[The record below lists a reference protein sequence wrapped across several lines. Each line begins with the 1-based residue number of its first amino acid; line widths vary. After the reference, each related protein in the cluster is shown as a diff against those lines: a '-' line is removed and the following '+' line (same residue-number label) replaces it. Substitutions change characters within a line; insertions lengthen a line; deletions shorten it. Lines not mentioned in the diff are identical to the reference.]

1 MPYNPDEGNSTRWA
15 FKCSCTYGD
24 WVDPELPS
32 ATNGSLWMPDT
43 LCMTRNYLGWITDI
57 TNIIHLIS
65 AVCIFVF
72 ACNTWLNLRR
82 MSTKGCC
89 KMKMGLE
96 LIMLMVQFALAAVC
110 FSLYFASFFAARKD
124 ASFDFATGVLYT
136 LLTPVSVFNFL
147 IVAVTWTHVATNA
160 RAFRR
165 TTPGTAKRRARV
177 FVGIMVSVVVLGVLA
192 QWIVDNATGAL
203 VYMFCAVVVIIVY
216 LVGSC
221 KLQGVIEAK
230 MAGSTAGDGTTTTKR
245 GSWIIKS
252 VRAWA
257 PSVCGKSVTSGA
269 NQRHQHLQTIMQ
281 AARSTVACCSAYVVC
296 TLVFA
301 TQRQGVGRIIFV
313 FLLFHTFF
321 WQGYVLTRYYRKAI
335 FAGALSKRKH
345 RTTAGEESE
354 SNAGADTITNTSVVP
369 VP

>member
-15 FKCSCTYGD
+15 FTCSCTYGH

-43 LCMTRNYLGWITDI
+43 MCMTRNYLGWITDI
-57 TNIIHLIS
+57 TNIIHFLS

-82 MSTKGCC
+82 MSTKGIC
-89 KMKMGLE
+89 KMKLSFE
-96 LIMLMVQFALAAVC
+96 LIMLMVQFALAATF
-110 FSLYFASFFAARKD
+110 FSLYLASSFATRKD
-124 ASFDFATGVLYT
+124 ASVDFAVRLFLT
-136 LLTPVSVFNFL
+136 LLTPVSVFNYL

-160 RAFRR
+160 RAFRKV
-165 TTPGTAKRRARV
+165 TPGTAKRRARV
-177 FVGIMVSVVVLGVLA
+177 FVGIMVSVVVLGALA

-230 MAGSTAGDGTTTTKR
+230 MAGSTAGDGTTTKR
-245 GSWIIKS
+245 GTWIIRS

-257 PSVCGKSVTSGA
+257 PSVVGKSVTSGA

-281 AARSTVACCSAYVVC
+281 AARATVACVSAFVVC

-301 TQRQGVGRIIFV
+301 TQRQGVGRISFV
-313 FLLFHTFF
+313 FLSFHTSF

-345 RTTAGEESE
+345 RTTVGEESE
-354 SNAGADTITNTSVVP
+354 SNTGTGTITNTSVVP
-369 VP
+369 AP